1 MQSIIG
7 WSCSQECLLDL
18 LWLPAV
24 LSGAGFEAFS
34 AHAIWHL
41 IYYPP
46 SNMTFCSYCT
56 WWLMVGLTD
65 WLIEMRYIWD
75 FWIDASVNQQFS
87 TIQENRRWIHIAT
100 RARCYIKIACCWGW
114 VSTPQPWTRASLSVL
129 AAGLFMGERKVGE
142 KSWVW
147 DWSNLAVRQRYGG
160 GGLVSRSLL
169 TGWLVGLLF
178 FFFFFFI
185 LSLWPLL
192 FFLSVIFI
200 LFLFFCYYFLFS
212 TSFFPL
218 LCPFFLHPS
227 LPLFDFN

>member
-1 MQSIIG
+1 MPT
-7 WSCSQECLLDL
+7 
-18 LWLPAV
+18 WLTLTPGRPV
-24 LSGAGFEAFS
+24 RCWIEAFP

-46 SNMTFCSYCT
+46 SNMTICSYCT
-56 WWLMVGLTD
+56 WWLMDGLTD

-75 FWIDASVNQQFS
+75 FWIDASVNQHFS

-142 KSWVW
+142 KSWLW

-160 GGLVSRSLL
+160 GGLVSRSLI
-169 TGWLVGLLF
+169 TGRLVGPLF
-178 FFFFFFI
+178 FFFFFLSFPSDLLFSFLSFYFFIYLLWLFPISLSSALSSFI
-185 LSLWPLL
+185 LP
-192 FFLSVIFI
+192 F
-200 LFLFFCYYFLFS
+200 LFLI
-212 TSFFPL
+212 
-218 LCPFFLHPS
+218 
-227 LPLFDFN
+227 